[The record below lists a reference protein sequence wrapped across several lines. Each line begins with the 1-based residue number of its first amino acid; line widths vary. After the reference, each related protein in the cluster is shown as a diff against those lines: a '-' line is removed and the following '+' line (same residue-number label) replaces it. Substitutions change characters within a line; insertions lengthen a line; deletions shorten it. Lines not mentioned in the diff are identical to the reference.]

1 MSPIL
6 YDLRRTL
13 TGKFTILLIILIVGF
28 TALGAYTMS
37 SSGSGHTSPGNIYHT
52 DVGYYHSNGTYHIVT
67 YTFDGYG
74 TPVINTPISLS
85 VNKTFYNG
93 TSNSAGFY
101 NSSLKSNESRI
112 PVDAGVIVNASASS
126 FLVEPGFAFMQTNMS
141 LINATTSLRITLIN
155 QPGSLVYKMY
165 NLFYVG
171 PNDSRSPQLNAY
183 YKAYNSSAAATKA
196 YYGNNLSTS
205 ANMTRIGAVGDFYT
219 SSLKVPLTTSNQN
232 STFVL
237 EFFNATTDKL
247 VTSYPPVD
255 LYTHIS
261 RVNQFSTVFAFLSG
275 LYGFFIPIMAIFS
288 SYLYYGKDRTS
299 GVLESVATRPVTKS
313 RILAS
318 RFAAVILSI
327 FIALVISISVANILL
342 AQYFGQMLP
351 LSDVFGMVG
360 IFLVVSAAFAGIVF
374 LTSQLSRA
382 QGTVLGV
389 GIVMFIVFD
398 MLWTFLILDLL
409 LFYVFKLS
417 PLAPSTGVVTAILDA
432 INPAGFSS
440 IASSLVT
447 GTFTAGFNSYPASTV
462 GITMVSVS
470 IVGAI
475 WLIVPFAITYY
486 LSRIR
491 D

>member
-13 TGKFTILLIILIVGF
+13 TGKFTILLIVMIVGF
-28 TALGAYTMS
+28 TALGAHALS
-37 SSGSGHTSPGNIYHT
+37 SNGSGNATPSNTYHT

-74 TPVINTPISLS
+74 TPVKDAPITLSL
-85 VNKTFYNG
+85 NQTKFING

-101 NSSLKSNESRI
+101 NATYVSNNSKI
-112 PVDAGVIVNASASS
+112 PAVANAYLPNASSPIS
-126 FLVEPGFAFMQTNMS
+126 IIPGFAFLQTNMS
-141 LINATTSLRITLIN
+141 RINATTSLQITLVN

-171 PNDSRSPQLNAY
+171 PNDSKSPQLA
-183 YKAYNSSAAATKA
+183 A
-196 YYGNNLSTS
+196 YYGAYNTS
-205 ANMTRIGAVGDFYT
+205 RAAFSAYPYLNESKMTSLGTVGGFYT
-219 SSLKVPLTTSNQN
+219 SSLKIPLTNANQN
-232 STFVL
+232 KTFTL
-237 EFFNATTDKL
+237 GLFNTTTGKL
-247 VTSYPPVD
+247 VNSHPPAA
-255 LYTHIS
+255 LYTKIS
-261 RVNQFSTVFAFLSG
+261 QTNQLTIVFAFLSG
-275 LYGFFIPIMAIFS
+275 LYGFFVPIMAIFS

-318 RFAAVILSI
+318 RFVAVILSI
-327 FIALVISISVANILL
+327 FIALLISISVANILL
-342 AQYFGQMLP
+342 EQYFGQLLP
-351 LSDVFGMVG
+351 LSEILGMVG
-360 IFLVVSAAFAGIVF
+360 IFLVVSAAFAGIVL

-389 GIVMFIVFD
+389 GIVLFIVFD
-398 MLWTFLILDLL
+398 LLWSFLILDLL
-409 LFYVFKLS
+409 LFDVFRLS
-417 PLAPSTGVVTAILDA
+417 PFSPSTGRITAILDA
-432 INPAGFSS
+432 INPAGFTSL
-440 IASSLVT
+440 ASSLYT
-447 GTFTAGFNSYPASTV
+447 GTFTGGFNSYSASAV
-462 GITMVSVS
+462 GITLVSVS

-486 LSRIR
+486 LSRTR